1 MNLGLYVI
9 DVWLLV
15 LALSVVLWSLRLP
28 ALLERARHYTPE
40 VRARRLYLYALLP
53 WALAWLS
60 VILAFTPTWMV
71 ARGWIGDWCLSRHQG
86 LASACPMHGAA
97 VEPNL
102 LAPSIAL
109 LVLLLAAV
117 MALRVAWMLRLALRA
132 AQRFGCVRRA
142 TLRVDGLDVDLVS
155 CAEPVAL
162 SLCVPRDR
170 VVLSEQLASTLDE
183 SELRALIEHE
193 RAHLARRD
201 GVGMLVMT
209 IASAILL
216 PHARQTLRAAWALA
230 VEQSCDRVA
239 AYRVGALPL
248 ASALIKYAR
257 HAGAASAQPAL
268 ASRFGQSDLEARV
281 RALLDPPTNLM
292 APRERWLWSP
302 LWSLP
307 LAFVLHEVGE
317 FLLLPLVR

>member
-1 MNLGLYVI
+1 MNLGLYAI

-15 LALSVVLWSLRLP
+15 LTLAVGVWSLRMP
-28 ALLERARHYTPE
+28 GLLEGARRYSPE

-60 VILAFTPTWMV
+60 VVLAFAPTWMV

-86 LASACPMHGAA
+86 LASACPMHGAS

-102 LAPSIAL
+102 LAPSMAL

-117 MALRVAWMLRLALRA
+117 MSVRAACMLRLALRA
-132 AQRFGCVRRA
+132 AHRFGCVRRR

-170 VVLSEQLASTLDE
+170 VVLSEQLAMALDDA
-183 SELRALIEHE
+183 ELRALIEHE

-201 GVGMLVMT
+201 GLGMLVMT

-216 PHARQTLRAAWALA
+216 PRARQALRAEWALA

-257 HAGAASAQPAL
+257 HASVNSAQPAL

-281 RALLDPPTNLM
+281 RVLLDPPVNLVS
-292 APRERWLWSP
+292 PGQRWLWSP
-302 LWSLP
+302 LWGLP